1 MISPPVHQNRA
12 EMRSLLERLL
22 PQLEWIRAQRGAT
35 VIEYA
40 MVAFF
45 ISIAAFSII
54 VQVGTSVTGVFN
66 TIANSF

>member
-1 MISPPVHQNRA
+1 
-12 EMRSLLERLL
+12 MRSF
-22 PQLEWIRAQRGAT
+22 LEWAKARSNWIKAQRGAT

>member
-1 MISPPVHQNRA
+1 MTWNSAIK
-12 EMRSLLERLL
+12 RLL
-22 PQLEWIRAQRGAT
+22 PPCITARIERIDTQRGAT

-54 VQVGTSVTGVFN
+54 VQVGTSVSGVFQ
-66 TIANSF
+66 TISHSF

>member
-1 MISPPVHQNRA
+1 
-12 EMRSLLERLL
+12 MRNF
-22 PQLEWIRAQRGAT
+22 LEWAKIRLEWVKAQRGAT

-54 VQVGTSVTGVFN
+54 VQVGTSVTGVFH
-66 TIANSF
+66 TIAISF